1 MDLERIDGMARNSRY
16 PAELR
21 ERVVALVAQ
30 YERELAGGQGAI
42 ARVARDL
49 GVHEEALRH
58 WVKQAKAAEQTGG
71 APAAVPV
78 PESVAAK
85 DARIRELESRLR
97 EVERANQI
105 LKAASAFFARE
116 LDPPPPKW

>member
-1 MDLERIDGMARNSRY
+1 MAGNSRY

-21 ERVVALVAQ
+21 ERAVVLVAQ
-30 YERELAGGQGAI
+30 YERELAGGRGAI

-49 GVHEEALRH
+49 GVHKEALRH
-58 WVKQAKAAEQTGG
+58 WVKQAKAAEQAGSV
-71 APAAVPV
+71 AAAVPV

-85 DARIRELESRLR
+85 NARIRELEARLR
-97 EVERANQI
+97 EVERANQV